1 MTHSWRD
8 VAAVAGCPDVR
19 LHDLRHTWASVLLG
33 RGVSLPVIGGLLG
46 HSSPAMTARYAHL
59 QDQPARE
66 AADGAA
72 AAISAALGKR

>member
-1 MTHSWRD
+1 M
-8 VAAVAGCPDVR
+8 
-19 LHDLRHTWASVLLG
+19 LLG

-59 QDQPARE
+59 QDAPARA

-72 AAISAALGKR
+72 EAISEALMGR